1 MEQNAKNMWNF
12 KMKKKK
18 RLQRMFVLISDLLQ
32 AKALDLRGVMHALS
46 YANTSISVKN
56 MKTVTL
62 HKLSPCS
69 VLSLLI
75 FF

>member
-1 MEQNAKNMWNF
+1 
-12 KMKKKK
+12 
-18 RLQRMFVLISDLLQ
+18 MFVLISDLLQ

>member
-1 MEQNAKNMWNF
+1 MEQNAKNTWNF
-12 KMKKKK
+12 KIKKK

>member
-1 MEQNAKNMWNF
+1 MEQNAKNTWNF
-12 KMKKKK
+12 KIKKK

-56 MKTVTL
+56 MKTVAL
-62 HKLSPCS
+62 HRLSPCS